1 MNKLTVS
8 INIHENYYSKTWKK
22 DIQYITDK
30 QNNAQDV
37 KHILVYNR
45 SSYNGQQNKITV
57 KELTN
62 KLNS

>member
-1 MNKLTVS
+1 M
-8 INIHENYYSKTWKK
+8 K

-37 KHILVYNR
+37 KPILVYNR

-57 KELTN
+57 IELTN

>member
-1 MNKLTVS
+1 M
-8 INIHENYYSKTWKK
+8 K

-57 KELTN
+57 IELTN